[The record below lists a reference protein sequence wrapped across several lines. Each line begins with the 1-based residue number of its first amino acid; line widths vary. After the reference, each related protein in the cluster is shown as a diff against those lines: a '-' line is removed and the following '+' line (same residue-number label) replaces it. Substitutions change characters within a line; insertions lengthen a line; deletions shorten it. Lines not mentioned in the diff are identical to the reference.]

1 MSEFNLSR
9 HAELRLGQR
18 NFRREDIEVV
28 LECGTLIA
36 ADAYLMR
43 KADADREVA
52 ALKREIQRIERLT
65 NVKVVVAEGTVVTS
79 YRSRADDQRRTLRRG
94 RSSR

>member
-18 NFRREDIEVV
+18 NFRRADIEVV

-52 ALKREIQRIERLT
+52 ALKHEIQRIERLT

-79 YRSRADDQRRTLRRG
+79 YRSRPDDQRRTLRRG

>member
-18 NFRREDIEVV
+18 NFQLEDIEVF
-28 LECGTLIA
+28 LECGTRIA

-43 KADADREVA
+43 RPDADGEVA

-65 NVKVVVAEGTVVTS
+65 NVKVVVAEGTVAPS
-79 YRSRADDQRRTLRRG
+79 C
-94 RSSR
+94 

>member
-1 MSEFNLSR
+1 MLEFNLSR

-28 LECGTLIA
+28 LECGTRIA
-36 ADAYLMR
+36 TDAYLMR
-43 KADADREVA
+43 REDAEREVA
-52 ALKREIQRIERLT
+52 ALKRRIQRIERLT
-65 NVKVVVAEGTVVTS
+65 NVKVVVAEDTVVTS
-79 YRSRADDQRRTLRRG
+79 YRSRPANQRRTLRRG

>member
-18 NFRREDIEVV
+18 NFRRGDIEVV
-28 LECGTLIA
+28 LECGTRIA

-43 KADADREVA
+43 RADADREVA
-52 ALKREIQRIERLT
+52 ALKREIQRIKRLT
-65 NVKVVVAEGTVVTS
+65 NVKVVVAAGTVVTS
-79 YRSRADDQRRTLRRG
+79 YRSRSADQRRTLRRG